1 MRVLVTGAS
10 GMIGTAVCDALL
22 TRGDEVVGL
31 SREPESARTA
41 NPAVTWHPWNATL
54 ERPPGEALEGVDGV
68 VNLVG
73 EPINQRW
80 TEDAKRRIRDSR
92 ETATR
97 NLVAAIGATE
107 RRPRVLVSQSGI
119 SYYGDTGDTEVD
131 EEAPP
136 GDSFD
141 ARLCVA
147 WEAAA
152 NDANSA
158 GVRVVVVRTAPVIG
172 PEGGLLKPLLL
183 PFRLGVGGPIASG
196 RQYMAWVHVDDE
208 VGVHLWALD
217 NDEVEGAVNAVS
229 PEPVTNREFSKTLGA
244 VLHRPTVM
252 PVPKLALSALY
263 GGELAEM
270 LTGGQRAVPRRTRAL
285 GYEFRHPA
293 LEEALRAALA

>member
-1 MRVLVTGAS
+1 MRVLVTGAT

-22 TRGDEVVGL
+22 ARGDEVVGL
-31 SREPESARTA
+31 SRDPERARTA
-41 NPAVTWHPWNATL
+41 NPAIEWHAWHATL
-54 ERPPGEALEGVDGV
+54 ERPPAEAVEGVEGV
-68 VNLVG
+68 VNLIG

-80 TEDAKRRIRDSR
+80 TEDAKRRIRESR

-97 NLVAAIGATE
+97 NLVASIGAAE
-107 RRPRVLVSQSGI
+107 RPPRVLVSQSGI

-136 GDSFD
+136 GESFD

-152 NDANSA
+152 HEAANA
-158 GVRVVVVRTAPVIG
+158 GVRVVVVRTAPVVG
-172 PEGGLLKPLLL
+172 KGGGLLKSLLP

-196 RQYMAWVHVDDE
+196 KQYMPWVHLDDD

-217 NDEVEGAVNAVS
+217 SDQVESAVNAVS
-229 PEPVTNREFSKTLGA
+229 PEPLTNREFSKTLGR
-244 VLHRPTVM
+244 VLHRPAVM

-285 GYEFRHPA
+285 GYEFRHPE